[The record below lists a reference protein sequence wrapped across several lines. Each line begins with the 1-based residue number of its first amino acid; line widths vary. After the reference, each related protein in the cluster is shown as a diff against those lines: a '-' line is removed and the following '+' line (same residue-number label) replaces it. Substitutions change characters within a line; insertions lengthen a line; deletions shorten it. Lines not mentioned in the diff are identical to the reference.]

1 MKLLILPFILG
12 WILSAILAFFYE
24 NWEDNRKQNIEMR
37 LKNQPQLA
45 LSKKQTWQNTQ
56 LNVQC
61 VAYRTKH
68 RVDYHPKIQLNHV
81 SELKAAGFIQ
91 CLDAQQFVYAVH
103 FAQTEHFAGKNRL
116 LNAKMIDNS
125 GKTSQFIQ
133 PEWTWAEKVDL
144 IFQQEY
150 AELGWVKVWVA
161 MKFPLWGILF
171 LHALVALW
179 HMIHVLNY
187 WINQFKTISKQGKES
202 LK

>member
-45 LSKKQTWQNTQ
+45 LSKKQTWQNAQ
-56 LNVQC
+56 LNVKC
-61 VAYRTKH
+61 VAYRTKR

-91 CLDAQQFVYAVH
+91 CLDAQ
-103 FAQTEHFAGKNRL
+103 
-116 LNAKMIDNS
+116 
-125 GKTSQFIQ
+125 
-133 PEWTWAEKVDL
+133 
-144 IFQQEY
+144 
-150 AELGWVKVWVA
+150 A

-171 LHALVALW
+171 IHALVALW